1 MIKHKELILFYFK
14 QNELNFF
21 KYYYTYIKYFIIK
34 RLIRKIQ
41 LKILL
46 LKWLNL
52 LLIYLK
58 EKRKNIILN
67 T

>member
-34 RLIRKIQ
+34 RLINKIQ

>member
-1 MIKHKELILFYFK
+1 MNNKQFKEEYIKMIKHKELILFYFK

-34 RLIRKIQ
+34 RLINKIQ

-46 LKWLNL
+46 LK
-52 LLIYLK
+52 
-58 EKRKNIILN
+58 
-67 T
+67 

>member
-21 KYYYTYIKYFIIK
+21 KYYYIYIKYFIIK
-34 RLIRKIQ
+34 RLISNIR

-46 LKWLNL
+46 LK
-52 LLIYLK
+52 
-58 EKRKNIILN
+58 
-67 T
+67 

>member
-34 RLIRKIQ
+34 RLINKIQ

-46 LKWLNL
+46 LKWLDL

>member
-1 MIKHKELILFYFK
+1 MLYYNNKQFKKEYIKMIKHKELILFYFK

-34 RLIRKIQ
+34 RLINKIQ

-46 LKWLNL
+46 LK
-52 LLIYLK
+52 
-58 EKRKNIILN
+58 
-67 T
+67 

>member
-1 MIKHKELILFYFK
+1 MIKHKELILFYIK

-34 RLIRKIQ
+34 RLINKIQ

-46 LKWLNL
+46 LK
-52 LLIYLK
+52 
-58 EKRKNIILN
+58 
-67 T
+67 

>member
-14 QNELNFF
+14 QNKLNFF

-34 RLIRKIQ
+34 RLINKIQ

-46 LKWLNL
+46 LKWLDL

>member
-34 RLIRKIQ
+34 RLINKIQ

-46 LKWLNL
+46 LKWLDL

-67 T
+67 I